1 MNCQFTLLILVV
13 LKTCELNDIILL
25 NLKDIMH
32 FCHKRANPMSV
43 QNKAFVALRKSL
55 CCYSPI
61 SDDTWQAFMAI
72 CKFRPLKKPN
82 LLYNIGNIPCSME
95 ERAGPLNLIISA
107 LSLYICSAVCIM
119 ALFAMYS
126 SSLKPTLYPA
136 PNLI

>member
-1 MNCQFTLLILVV
+1 
-13 LKTCELNDIILL
+13 
-25 NLKDIMH
+25 
-32 FCHKRANPMSV
+32 MSD
-43 QNKAFVALRKSL
+43 QNKAFIALKNAL
-55 CCYSPI
+55 CSYSPI

-72 CKFRPLKKPN
+72 CKFRPLKKNN